1 MAAIDLTLSEHET
14 QPLPGRVWAAM
25 LGLYAIVM
33 IALFSAAAPGDLPI
47 AAHSLIAM
55 TFVVTIGLAAMIIM
69 MLGVRADAPRVV
81 AAALVTTLLA
91 ITVMLALQWADR
103 HDAAHADTSGLLA
116 PWNWIDHLQNRA
128 TRATDFAEALLA
140 NVLGVAIFE
149 ETIKLLPAIAVF
161 ASMRRASTRGFMLG
175 AALGGLIYGVV
186 ESTSYS
192 QLVHQRHDAA
202 AWVYVV
208 RFGVAAPA
216 HAFWSAI
223 GAAVAAA
230 LLRARYGKM
239 ASVLTGLAVACLLH
253 GLHNATQSAFGPV
266 AQIPSVFAAMLLL
279 FVAVRW
285 AWRADL
291 CRCEDVS
298 RTMSPCGSASYSS
311 S

>member
-1 MAAIDLTLSEHET
+1 MTAVDLELSEHDT
-14 QPLPGRVWAAM
+14 QTLPARVWAAM

-47 AAHSLIAM
+47 ATQSLIAM
-55 TFVVTIGLAAMIIM
+55 TFVVTIGLAAMIIL
-69 MLGVRADAPRVV
+69 MLGVRADASRVI
-81 AAALVTTLLA
+81 AAALLTTLLA
-91 ITVMLALQWADR
+91 ITVMLALQWGDR

-116 PWNWIDHLQNRA
+116 PWNWNDHLQNRA
-128 TRATDFAEALLA
+128 TRATGFAEALAA

-149 ETIKLLPAIAVF
+149 ETIKLLPAIGCF
-161 ASMRRASTRGFMLG
+161 ASMRRPRTRGFMLA

-186 ESTSYS
+186 ESASYA
-192 QLVHQRHDAA
+192 QLVYQRHDAA

-230 LLRARYGKM
+230 LLNARYGRM
-239 ASVLTGLAVACLLH
+239 VSLMTGWACACLLH

-285 AWRADL
+285 AWRADH
-291 CRCEDVS
+291 CRDEDVS